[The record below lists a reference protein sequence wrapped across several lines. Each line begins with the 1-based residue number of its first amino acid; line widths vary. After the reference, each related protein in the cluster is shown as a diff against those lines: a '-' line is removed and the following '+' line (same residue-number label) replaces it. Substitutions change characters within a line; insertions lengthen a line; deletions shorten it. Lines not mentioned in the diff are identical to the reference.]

1 MAIAGGFAGLGGMIE
16 VSGVF
21 GRVYDGFSSSYGF
34 DAIAVALLGKN
45 SPLGIVFAALLF
57 GAFVH
62 GGAYM
67 QSHAGISSNLVAII
81 QAFVLFVIA
90 AETLVR
96 SLTRR
101 RHARKPVEAIA

>member
-1 MAIAGGFAGLGGMIE
+1 M
-16 VSGVF
+16 
-21 GRVYDGFSSSYGF
+21 
-34 DAIAVALLGKN
+34 DAATVLTTL
-45 SPLGIVFAALLF
+45 FAALLF
-57 GAFVH
+57 GSFVH

-96 SLTRR
+96 GLTRR
-101 RHARKPVEAIA
+101 RRGARKPVEAIA